1 MVQATAN
8 TPSLRMCSVYENF
21 YEYSSP
27 CEFYTKYSCSYAP
40 FEWIA
45 PMILNHD
52 AMLHAMCQ
60 RDLPLVA
67 TVYVIDLTRSRTIS
81 IERIFQ
87 LIEVKRPFN
96 VK

>member
-1 MVQATAN
+1 
-8 TPSLRMCSVYENF
+8 
-21 YEYSSP
+21 
-27 CEFYTKYSCSYAP
+27 
-40 FEWIA
+40 
-45 PMILNHD
+45 MILNHD

-60 RDLPLVA
+60 GDLPLVA